1 MGNDVLPAATTFSN
15 MNQIQIVNH
24 DLNNPVNYENVLG
37 ITAEPINPGYDTPE
51 IGKA

>member
-1 MGNDVLPAATTFSN
+1 

-24 DLNNPVNYENVLG
+24 DLNSPVNYENVLG